1 MRLLYAAYGS
11 NLHPDRLRQRVD
23 SARLEGTA
31 FVADL
36 ELTFDKRGVDGSGKA
51 SIADGGSGVHVAVY
65 SLDANDKSVLDRYE
79 HINIGYYDRRID
91 VPDFGECFTYAAAEA
106 YSEPGLAPYCWYHAL
121 VLRGSIAHGFP
132 DEYVAEIGG
141 IAFDEDPDAER
152 RSDNWALVD
161 SLAPF

>member
-31 FVADL
+31 LVPDL
-36 ELTFDKRGVDGSGKA
+36 TLTFDKRGIDGSGKA
-51 SIADGGSGVHVAVY
+51 SVADGGSGVHVAVF
-65 SLDANDKSVLDRYE
+65 SLDAADKPELDRYE
-79 HINIGYYDRRID
+79 HINVGYHDRTID
-91 VPDFGECFTYAAAEA
+91 VSGYGESFIYTASEA

-132 DEYVAEIGG
+132 DDYIAAIGSV
-141 IAFDEDPDAER
+141 AFDEDPDDER
-152 RSDNWALVD
+152 RTSNWALVD
-161 SLAPF
+161 SLASF